1 MQTIT
6 PTLVA
11 ALLAC
16 LLAAS
21 PARAVE
27 PEPNLDLL
35 ASTLASLV
43 REVIPREYEKGE
55 DWGKTKRITTGI
67 KVHSWDFSR
76 RKREVPHGHW
86 KKYRLELVD
95 PAERLVVNVR
105 NLRPLEAG
113 AGAAMT
119 LEVATPLKGWAQT
132 RNYNR
137 GLHLLTLTAEADLE
151 VAIAIDCE
159 VRAKMTPKGFALD
172 PKVTQS
178 HLELKKFDLHRLGEL
193 GHDLAEPLGKG
204 IKKLVEDELDG
215 PSLTAK
221 LNRAIDKKRD
231 RLVLSPGK
239 LLEKA
244 GVSASEKSPPAGG

>member
-1 MQTIT
+1 M
-6 PTLVA
+6 TLRFPPFIAGLLV
-11 ALLAC
+11 ALLA
-16 LLAAS
+16 AAS
-21 PARAVE
+21 ASAQQA
-27 PEPNLDLL
+27 EPNLDLL
-35 ASTLASLV
+35 ADSLASLV
-43 REVIPREYEKGE
+43 REVIPRDYEKGD

-76 RKREVPHGHW
+76 RKKEVPHGHW
-86 KKYRLELVD
+86 KKYHLELID
-95 PAERLVVNVR
+95 PDERLSVAVR
-105 NLRPLEAG
+105 NLRPLEEG

-119 LEVATPLKGWAQT
+119 LELATPLRGWAQS

-137 GLHLLTLTAEADLE
+137 GVHLLTLTAEADLE

-172 PKVTQS
+172 PKVTDS
-178 HLELKKFDLHRLGEL
+178 RLDLKKFDMHRLGEL

-215 PSLTAK
+215 PALTAK

-239 LLEKA
+239 LWEN
-244 GVSASEKSPPAGG
+244 

>member
-1 MQTIT
+1 MKVFLATIIAT
-6 PTLVA
+6 S
-11 ALLAC
+11 LLA
-16 LLAAS
+16 L
-21 PARAVE
+21 PMARAQQ

-35 ASTLASLV
+35 ADTLATLV
-43 REVIPREYEKGE
+43 REVIPRDYEKSE
-55 DWGKTKRITTGI
+55 DWGKTKRITTGV

-76 RKREVPHGHW
+76 RKKEVPHGNW
-86 KKYRLELVD
+86 KKYRVELID
-95 PAERLVVNVR
+95 PDQRLAVAVR
-105 NLRPLEAG
+105 NLRPLEEG

-119 LEVATPLKGWAQT
+119 LDLATPLRGWAQT
-132 RNYNR
+132 RSYNR

-151 VAIAIDCE
+151 VAISIDCE

-178 HLELKKFDLHRLGEL
+178 RLELKKFDMHRLGEL

-204 IKKLVEDELDG
+204 IKSLVEDELDG

-244 GVSASEKSPPAGG
+244 GVSKGDVPTSN